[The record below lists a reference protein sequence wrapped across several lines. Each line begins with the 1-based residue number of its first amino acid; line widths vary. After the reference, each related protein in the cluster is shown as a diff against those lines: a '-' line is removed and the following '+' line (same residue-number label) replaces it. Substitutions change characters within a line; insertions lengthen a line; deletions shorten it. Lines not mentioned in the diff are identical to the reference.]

1 MPPRQLRDLQS
12 SNTGVGDRGDRQC
25 CARTKGAGEGA
36 AVGMEED
43 YKLVVDNV
51 HGIIKVSM
59 LSVIGDIFTMQR

>member
-1 MPPRQLRDLQS
+1 M
-12 SNTGVGDRGDRQC
+12 GDRGDRQC